1 MKKKSCLN
9 QESPLSRGITH
20 LVLVFA
26 AFLAFG
32 PFVWMFLTSIKT
44 YEETIRIPMKF
55 LPEILFQIMHYSI
68 VSIVLAILK
77 TAKN

>member
-32 PFVWMFLTSIKT
+32 PFCVDVFDLHQD
-44 YEETIRIPMKF
+44 
-55 LPEILFQIMHYSI
+55 L
-68 VSIVLAILK
+68 
-77 TAKN
+77 